1 MQECVFCRIA
11 RGEIPVQLLWDTPA
25 VAAFRDANPQA
36 PIHILIVPKKH
47 VPSLD
52 ALQEEDGALVGELFK
67 AARELA
73 RREGCAE
80 RGYRVVINTGADGGQ
95 TVPHLHLHL
104 MAGREFGWPAG

>member
-1 MQECVFCRIA
+1 
-11 RGEIPVQLLWDTPA
+11 VQLLWDTPA

-47 VPSLD
+47 IPSLD
-52 ALQEEDGALVGELFK
+52 ALQEEDGALVDELFK

>member
-47 VPSLD
+47 IPSLD
-52 ALQEEDGALVGELFK
+52 ALQEGFTVRILTGMCAAVDNARGDKAFEEMEKAGAELV
-67 AARELA
+67 
-73 RREGCAE
+73 
-80 RGYRVVINTGADGGQ
+80 
-95 TVPHLHLHL
+95 
-104 MAGREFGWPAG
+104 

>member
-1 MQECVFCRIA
+1 
-11 RGEIPVQLLWDTPA
+11 VQLLWDTPA

-47 VPSLD
+47 IPSLD
-52 ALQEEDGALVGELFK
+52 ALQEEDGTLVDELFK

>member
-1 MQECVFCRIA
+1 
-11 RGEIPVQLLWDTPA
+11 VQLLWDTPA

-47 VPSLD
+47 IPSLD

>member
-1 MQECVFCRIA
+1 MEECVFCRIA
-11 RGEIPVQLLWDTPA
+11 RGKIPVQLLWYFPA
-25 VAAFRDANPQA
+25 VASFLYANPQA

-47 VPSLD
+47 IPSLD
-52 ALQEEDGALVGELFK
+52 ALQEEDGTLVDELFK
-67 AARELA
+67 AARELV